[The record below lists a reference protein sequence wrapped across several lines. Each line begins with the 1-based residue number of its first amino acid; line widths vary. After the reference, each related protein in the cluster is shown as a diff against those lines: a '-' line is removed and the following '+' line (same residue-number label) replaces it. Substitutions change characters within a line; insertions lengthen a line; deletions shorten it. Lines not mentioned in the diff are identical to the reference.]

1 MAALQIPFEVNAIME
16 MQQFFPS
23 DSFDCD
29 EDMFGFDACV
39 LQAVQDSDPP
49 CILPFQNWTL
59 HADMRNRMCQTHP
72 EGYTS
77 FQHFQRTSDTCK
89 VPCTQLNNDYNYFM
103 PQYLRAMYLPYVQH
117 NEVKVFGYYLYLP
130 SAVKVSR
137 ASPSYGFIT
146 FIAEMAGW
154 YNLFLG
160 GSIFAMWE
168 VLGAEMVLTAIAK
181 SQGKIAQV
189 LSQWRNSLYILVS
202 SAILLYIFIDCITL
216 LFLNPVGS
224 STLLTNFIAQG
235 LSLSIC
241 LPQHTSS
248 IDKSFTKVDVANST
262 AFWVN
267 GNNLSSKI
275 FEISATMQDGTV
287 LSIWNRNQSLAVK
300 ERTPFSIFNIV
311 SSTQSVD
318 FCHTV
323 DLSTVSE
330 ILGVQIKAVN
340 DIYLAVHLPG
350 QLLVAQT
357 KYSVANRDTMQVI
370 PKKIFLYNSEVKIEL
385 EETSFQNVSTQ
396 SCKNY
401 NTTWTYDRC
410 VMDFGI
416 MQLEGNTEL
425 LMNLLLPNSNSTV
438 QQGIERT
445 VLQRMYSTVQSQN
458 ECLPDCRSL
467 VVKMSVETSPNRAQP
482 TRGISQ
488 TIEKLPLPLPPLF
501 VDINIT
507 LPHLSKLN
515 QVCNCCHVP
524 KIIYLR
530 WKCHEI

>member
-16 MQQFFPS
+16 MQQFFPT
-23 DSFDCD
+23 DSFNCD
-29 EDMFGFDACV
+29 EDLYGFDACV
-39 LQAVQDSDPP
+39 LQAVSASDPS

-59 HADMRNRMCQTHP
+59 HGDMENRICQTNP
-72 EGYTS
+72 EGYIS
-77 FQHFQRTSDTCK
+77 FRRFQRTSDACK
-89 VPCTQLNNDYNYFM
+89 VPCTQLNTVFNYYT
-103 PQYLRAMYLPYVQH
+103 PQYLRAMYLS
-117 NEVKVFGYYLYLP
+117 EVRPNNDNIRYYLYLP
-130 SAVKVSR
+130 RTIKVSR

-168 VLGAEMVLTAIAK
+168 VLGAEMVLAAIAK
-181 SQGKIAQV
+181 IQGKLAQV

-202 SAILLYIFIDCITL
+202 SAILLYIFIDCISL
-216 LFLNPVGS
+216 LFLNPVSS

-241 LPQHTSS
+241 LPQHTSA
-248 IDKSFTKVDVANST
+248 IDKSFTIVDVANST
-262 AFWVN
+262 TFWVN

-300 ERTPFSIFNIV
+300 ERTPFSIFNIL

-330 ILGVQIKAVN
+330 ILEVQIKAVN
-340 DIYLAVHLPG
+340 DIYMAVHLPG
-350 QLLVAQT
+350 QLLVAQA
-357 KYSVANRDTMQVI
+357 KYSVANQDTMQVMS
-370 PKKIFLYNSEVKIEL
+370 KKIFLYNSEVKIEL

-445 VLQRMYSTVQSQN
+445 VLQRMYSTLQSQN

-467 VVKMSVETSPNRAQP
+467 VVKMGVETSPNKAQP

-488 TIEKLPLPLPPLF
+488 TISMLPLPLPPLL
-501 VDINIT
+501 VEINIT

-515 QVCNCCHVP
+515 QVCNCYHVT
-524 KIIYLR
+524 KIINLR
-530 WKCHEI
+530 RK